1 MYQRMNEE
9 LARQRQ
15 ADMRRLAAGR
25 RTELAAKRRAGSTRV
40 SASTRHVRDANR
52 SLRARAGWWLIGLGL
67 KLAVGP
73 HSRAAGSPRPAGS
86 RC

>member
-1 MYQRMNEE
+1 MYQRISEE

-15 ADMRRLAAGR
+15 ADMRRLAAR
-25 RTELAAKRRAGSTRV
+25 QRTGSAHVR
-40 SASTRHVRDANR
+40 ASTRHVRDANR
-52 SLRARAGWWLIGLGL
+52 SLRARAGWWLVSLGL

-73 HSRAAGSPRPAGS
+73 HSRAGASPRPAGS